1 MQVQLTQTLVQLMVP
16 TLVSDQNLSWR
27 VLLQLKFVL
36 LSELG
41 KIENWDEGV
50 GLQLS

>member
-1 MQVQLTQTLVQLMVP
+1 MQPPQALVQLMVP
-16 TLVSDQNLSWR
+16 TIVGDQNLSWR

-41 KIENWDEGV
+41 KIENYDEGV